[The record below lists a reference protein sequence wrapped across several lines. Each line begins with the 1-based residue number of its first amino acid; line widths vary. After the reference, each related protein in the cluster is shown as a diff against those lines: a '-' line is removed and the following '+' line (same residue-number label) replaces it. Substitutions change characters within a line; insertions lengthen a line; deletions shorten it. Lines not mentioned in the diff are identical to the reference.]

1 MGSESM
7 FAELSRGRVNFSL
20 LKGEDEIS
28 RVCAMHQHGGWSIL
42 EKFQGSSKD
51 YYEGYVA
58 LNSPSRLEQN
68 SFGEGFPWWLR
79 R

>member
-28 RVCAMHQHGGWSIL
+28 NVCAMHHGGWSIL

-51 YYEGYVA
+51 YYEGYAA
-58 LNSPSRLEQN
+58 LNGPSILEQD
-68 SFGEGFPWWLR
+68 SFCEGFPWWLR
-79 R
+79 W